1 MDFPPRSKTAGVKVS
16 TRRGDVVL
24 VIESSHFPP
33 RSKTTGRPK
42 SPPQFVIRNADGGYS
57 AFLSLPKEQGN
68 QTKSKDTRDNRYCC
82 FLTPD
87 EFERA
92 KGYGFDGMADFTL
105 AKIETRR
112 APDDA
117 DQGKLDTLVSLI
129 TDLIE
134 QPPIRSAAV

>member
-1 MDFPPRSKTAGVKVS
+1 MKVS
-16 TRRGDVVL
+16 TKRGDVVL

-33 RSKTTGRPK
+33 RLKTTGRPK

-57 AFLSLPKEQGN
+57 AFLSLPKEQAN
-68 QTKSKDTRDNRYCC
+68 QTRSKDTRENRYCC

-92 KGYGFDGMADFTL
+92 KGYGFDGMAEFTL

-112 APDDA
+112 ETDGANHT
-117 DQGKLDTLVSLI
+117 KLDALVSLI
-129 TDLIE
+129 TKLTD
-134 QPPIRSAAV
+134 PGWNAAG

>member
-1 MDFPPRSKTAGVKVS
+1 MVKVS

-24 VIESSHFPP
+24 VIESPHFPP

-42 SPPQFVIRNADGGYS
+42 SPPQFLIRNADGGYS
-57 AFLSLPKEQGN
+57 VFLSLPKEQGS

-87 EFERA
+87 DFDRVR
-92 KGYGFDGMADFTL
+92 GYGFDGMADFTL

-112 APDDA
+112 ASGDA
-117 DQGKLDTLVSLI
+117 DHGKLDGLVSLI
-129 TDLIE
+129 AGLIA
-134 QPPIRSAAV
+134 PPSLRSVGG

>member
-1 MDFPPRSKTAGVKVS
+1 M
-16 TRRGDVVL
+16 L

-33 RSKTTGRPK
+33 RLKTTGRPK

-57 AFLSLPKEQGN
+57 VFLSLPKEQAN
-68 QTKSKDTRDNRYCC
+68 QTRSKDTRDNRYCC

-92 KGYGFDGMADFTL
+92 KGYGFDGMADFAL

-112 APDDA
+112 ETDGANH
-117 DQGKLDTLVSLI
+117 GKLDGLVSLI
-129 TDLIE
+129 TGLTG
-134 QPPIRSAAV
+134 QSQV